1 MARRTLRLLP
11 YKGRLGYHYYL
22 DGLKVNGKRKRLFFT
37 TEAEAKE
44 ELKKWDRRIRKEGED
59 ALAIS
64 QELRI
69 LAAKCAKRLEPF
81 EKSIWDA
88 TEFYI
93 EHLERMRGSVPVTVL
108 LPITLRPSSGP
119 NSRKNISPISSAPG
133 SLRCRLF
140 RQSDQDSNGPGD
152 RRLAPWT
159 RSFPSN
165 GQ

>member
-1 MARRTLRLLP
+1 MARRTLRILP
-11 YKGRLGYHYYL
+11 YNGNRGYHYYL
-22 DGLKVNGKRKRLFFT
+22 DGLKVNGKRKRLFFA

-69 LAAKCAKRLEPF
+69 LAAKCAKRLEQF

-93 EHLERMRGSVPVTVL
+93 EHLERMRGSVPVAVL
-108 LPITLRPSSGP
+108 FADYLATKQRANLSAKHLADIKQRLGRFVADFQIER
-119 NSRKNISPISSAPG
+119 SR
-133 SLRCRLF
+133 L
-140 RQSDQDSNGPGD
+140 
-152 RRLAPWT
+152 
-159 RSFPSN
+159 
-165 GQ
+165 